1 MITFRYKYWRTLF
14 LEPLFWRLNWYKKKF
29 KRFSLQ
35 NPVKKSDM
43 HLILKQPKLFMK
55 TKSYMCFYHL
65 FALPTHMQRKHTHTS
80 SNKDRKASIFS
91 VWLTENHSNV
101 WKCVCGCVWVC
112 VFVCECI
119 CTKPEP
125 KSKPSH
131 WVYVMCSC
139 VCVSARERTNQI
151 CETALGCKQQTKHR
165 HTGWKAGRVSLFW
178 DEADHPYGKLCQK
191 TLMCLCSVWW
201 LHKLWSFWWN
211 FLEGAC

>member
-1 MITFRYKYWRTLF
+1 MLLPFICAPYT
-14 LEPLFWRLNWYKKKF
+14 
-29 KRFSLQ
+29 
-35 NPVKKSDM
+35 
-43 HLILKQPKLFMK
+43 HA
-55 TKSYMCFYHL
+55 TK
-65 FALPTHMQRKHTHTS
+65 AHTHTHLQTRIG
-80 SNKDRKASIFS
+80 KRAFFRCGWRRIIAMYG
-91 VWLTENHSNV
+91 NV
-101 WKCVCGCVWVC
+101 CVG

-139 VCVSARERTNQI
+139 VCVSARERTI

-191 TLMCLCSVWW
+191 TLMCLYSVWW
-201 LHKLWSFWWN
+201 LHKLWCFWWN